1 MTGIPS
7 RRKNTTFSGCFTIV
21 VILVLIL
28 AGAFF
33 AWKFLDKFNITNDQD
48 PSVVAH
54 FDMLYAARDAIA
66 ANPDDQEARLRLALA
81 SFHLGG
87 IREAVH
93 EIKIIEASG
102 NIPPGVDELKKEI
115 HDYRDRW
122 DEAGSMYAT
131 SLNGS
136 DPSSFYPGIH
146 SICDEVIA
154 EYDAILRQRALFL
167 KAHILLREGRKDE
180 ALIEIRFLVGKYIN
194 LNDYCQY
201 YLGRSLATEK
211 NIDAAMAEFDALI
224 RMYPD
229 SRIAPLGLLE
239 QVNILRD
246 QGKIDNAK
254 EKAQTV
260 IEKYPESDFTLIA
273 HRKLA
278 EIYESDNDMQ
288 AAAREYYTIID
299 TRSESDESR
308 MAISSLQDL
317 NPKFDI
323 FTPAERLRVLEV
335 LIDKGLY
342 DYAEPLLQILRDDS
356 GNDIKAGAFY
366 NLARILYHRGKYDSC
381 ISTCRDALNA
391 SPNSQW
397 SGKARNRI
405 GHSYRRKG
413 GITKALEAYEI
424 VAQNYPDLAPYAL
437 YNAGQIYISKGNLNS
452 ARVRFTELADKYP
465 DSSETEA
472 ALNELII
479 IAYRNGDY
487 NSSLN
492 FCDKLI
498 DLFPDGTSSG
508 AAHFWRAKT
517 LSKLGGDIDA
527 SEELIYITTRYQ
539 RSYYGLRALEILG
552 ASDSEINTR
561 IFSSSSEAGSGI
573 TGPGPKRLDVAREL
587 LRANIFD
594 LALDEFAFL
603 PEGITPEANLAEI
616 QSAYLAGNLHGAY
629 KSGRDAF
636 YRGYGNLLSSEELE
650 DVLYMRCPKEY
661 QDEIIE
667 AAERYDLDPSW
678 VNGVI
683 LQESTFQEKVV
694 SHADAIGLMQIMPDT
709 ARYIAHLKGL
719 STFDT
724 KKLYDIDVNI
734 DYGTYYFDYLRD
746 MFNGDL
752 KMTLIAYNGGPGNAR
767 TWKNRYFKGDID
779 LFIESIP
786 ASESRDFVKHVYT
799 NIRLYQ
805 AIAARE
811 IGVGK

>member
-1 MTGIPS
+1 MTEFPS
-7 RRKNTTFSGCFTIV
+7 RRKNTTFSGCFTII

-28 AGAFF
+28 AGGFF
-33 AWKFLDKFNITNDQD
+33 AWKFLDKFNITDDQD
-48 PSVVAH
+48 PSVVAC
-54 FDMLYAARDAIA
+54 FDILYEARDAIA
-66 ANPDDQEARLRLALA
+66 ANPNDQEARLRFAMA

-87 IREAVH
+87 IREALH

-102 NIPPGVDELKKEI
+102 NIPPGAGELKKEI
-115 HDYRDRW
+115 DQYRDRW
-122 DEAGSMYAT
+122 DEAGSKYAT
-131 SLNGS
+131 SLNSS
-136 DPSSFYPGIH
+136 DPASCYPDIH
-146 SICDEVIA
+146 SICDDVIA
-154 EYDAILRQRALFL
+154 DYDAILQQRARFM

-180 ALIEIRFLVGKYIN
+180 ALIEIKPLVGKYIN

-201 YLGRSLATEK
+201 YLGRSLATSE
-211 NIDAAMAEFDALI
+211 NIDSAMAEFNALI
-224 RMYPD
+224 KLYPE
-229 SRIAPLGLLE
+229 SRIAPLALLE

-254 EKAQTV
+254 AKAQSV
-260 IEKYPESDFTLIA
+260 IDKYPESDFTLIA

-278 EIYESDNDMQ
+278 EIYESDDDMQ
-288 AAAREYYTIID
+288 SAAHEYYTIID

-308 MAISSLQDL
+308 KAISSLQNL

-323 FTPAERLRVLEV
+323 FTPVERLRVLEV
-335 LIDKGLY
+335 LIDLGLY
-342 DYAEPLLQILRDDS
+342 NYAEPPLQLLRDDPGS
-356 GNDIKAGAFY
+356 EIKAGAYY
-366 NLARILYHRGKYDSC
+366 NLARINYHRGKYDSC
-381 ISTCRDALNA
+381 ISRCEEALNV
-391 SPNSQW
+391 SPNGQW

-413 GITKALEAYEI
+413 EITKALEAYEI

-437 YNAGQIYISKGNLNS
+437 YNAGLIYISKDNLNS
-452 ARVRFTELADKYP
+452 ARVRFTELVDKYP

-479 IAYRNGDY
+479 IAYRNADY
-487 NSSLN
+487 NSSLK
-492 FCDKLI
+492 FSDKLI
-498 DLFPDGTSSG
+498 DLFPDGKSSG

-517 LSKLGGDIDA
+517 LGKLGRDIDA
-527 SEELIYITTRYQ
+527 SEELIYITSRYQ
-539 RSYYGLRALEILG
+539 RSYYGIRALEMLG
-552 ASDSEINTR
+552 ASDSEINSR

-594 LALDEFAFL
+594 LALDEFAVL

-616 QSAYLAGNLHGAY
+616 QSAHLAGNQYAAY
-629 KSGRDAF
+629 KSGRDML

-650 DVLYMRCPKEY
+650 DVLYMRCPREY
-661 QDEIIE
+661 QDEISE

-683 LQESTFQEKVV
+683 LQESTFQAKVV

-709 ARYIAHLKGL
+709 GRYIAHMKGL

-724 KKLYDIDVNI
+724 KKLYDMDVNI
-734 DYGTYYFDYLRD
+734 DYGTFYFDYLRD

-767 TWKNRYFKGDID
+767 TWKSRFFKGDTD

-786 ASESRDFVKHVYT
+786 ASESRNFVKHVYT

-811 IGVGK
+811 TEMGK